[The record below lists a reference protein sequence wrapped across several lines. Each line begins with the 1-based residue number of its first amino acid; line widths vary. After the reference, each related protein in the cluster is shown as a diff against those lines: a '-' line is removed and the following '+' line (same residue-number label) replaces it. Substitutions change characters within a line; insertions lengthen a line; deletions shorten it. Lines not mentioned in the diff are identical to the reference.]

1 MQACAAVGQSKLMH
15 TYERLF
21 FGKKVVA
28 QLLLSS
34 DDFTSPV
41 RYRNLQNAVAELLAL
56 GVVPIVNENDSVS
69 VRELEGAFGDNDE
82 LSSLLARAVKADWLL
97 LLTNVD
103 GFLIPNGRKKP
114 RLQRVVRKLTPALE
128 AQCNGKS
135 SLGTGGMIS
144 KLRAAKLASEG
155 GVHVAIVNGRHPQGD
170 HARDGT
176 QDRNVFSAA
185 KRVGQESADK
195 KCQPQPARPFR
206 RRKSCCA
213 PVRRRRG
220 WRCCLPRKRMHCC
233 WRLPTAIEANE
244 KSILEANREDMEK
257 SGLDGAMR
265 DRLLLTSAR
274 IRDMARGVREVA
286 ALPDPIGETL
296 AEWTKSNGLRIRK
309 VRVPLGVVGIIY
321 ESRPNVTVDTAVLAL
336 KTGNAIVLRG
346 GKEAARSNQRLVEI
360 ITAVPGVPEGAIEL
374 LDSSTRQSVQEL
386 IKARGLV
393 DVIIPR
399 GGAGLITFVTENSA
413 VPVIETGA
421 GNCHIFVDESADF
434 EMADRIVINAKTQRP
449 SVCNAAEK
457 LLVHERVAA
466 EYVPRI
472 VKKLID
478 AGVEVRGD
486 GKVRSLAAGLQVGPA
501 AEQDWYEEYLR
512 LCMAVARGRDVD
524 DAIAHINRYSTKHT
538 DSIVTAR

>member
-1 MQACAAVGQSKLMH
+1 
-15 TYERLF
+15 
-21 FGKKVVA
+21 
-28 QLLLSS
+28 
-34 DDFTSPV
+34 
-41 RYRNLQNAVAELLAL
+41 
-56 GVVPIVNENDSVS
+56 
-69 VRELEGAFGDNDE
+69 
-82 LSSLLARAVKADWLL
+82 
-97 LLTNVD
+97 
-103 GFLIPNGRKKP
+103 
-114 RLQRVVRKLTPALE
+114 
-128 AQCNGKS
+128 
-135 SLGTGGMIS
+135 
-144 KLRAAKLASEG
+144 
-155 GVHVAIVNGRHPQGD
+155 
-170 HARDGT
+170 
-176 QDRNVFSAA
+176 
-185 KRVGQESADK
+185 
-195 KCQPQPARPFR
+195 
-206 RRKSCCA
+206 
-213 PVRRRRG
+213 
-220 WRCCLPRKRMHCC
+220 
-233 WRLPTAIEANE
+233 
-244 KSILEANREDMEK
+244 
-257 SGLDGAMR
+257 MR
-265 DRLLLTSAR
+265 D
-274 IRDMARGVREVA
+274 VA

-360 ITAVPGVPEGAIEL
+360 MTAIPGVPEGAIEL
-374 LDSSTRQSVQEL
+374 LDSSSRQSVQEL

-399 GGAGLITFVTENSA
+399 GGAGLITFVTENSS

-434 EMADRIVINAKTQRP
+434 DMADRIVINAKTQRP

-486 GKVRSLAAGLQVGPA
+486 GKARTLAAGLPVGSA

-512 LCMAVARGRDVD
+512 LCMAIGVVANVD
-524 DAIAHINRYSTKHT
+524 DAIAHINRYSDQALAIPSSPRMKRTPENSCGCRFRCGLLECLHSLHRRRRIRLRRGDGHQHPETPLPRPIRVGGT
-538 DSIVTAR
+538 DFVEVRDYRDRAGTVSSRSSELASVRKFRHSGHDSR

>member
-1 MQACAAVGQSKLMH
+1 MAATLTTAASTQ
-15 TYERLF
+15 ERL
-21 FGKKVVA
+21 
-28 QLLLSS
+28 L
-34 DDFTSPV
+34 
-41 RYRNLQNAVAELLAL
+41 R
-56 GVVPIVNENDSVS
+56 
-69 VRELEGAFGDNDE
+69 
-82 LSSLLARAVKADWLL
+82 ARAA
-97 LLTNVD
+97 
-103 GFLIPNGRKKP
+103 
-114 RLQRVVRKLTPALE
+114 
-128 AQCNGKS
+128 S
-135 SLGTGGMIS
+135 
-144 KLRAAKLASEG
+144 AKLALFSTEEKNALLA
-155 GVHVAIVNGRHPQGD
+155 AI
-170 HARDGT
+170 
-176 QDRNVFSAA
+176 
-185 KRVGQESADK
+185 AD
-195 KCQPQPARPFR
+195 
-206 RRKSCCA
+206 
-213 PVRRRRG
+213 
-220 WRCCLPRKRMHCC
+220 
-233 WRLPTAIEANE
+233 AIEANE
-244 KSILEANREDMEK
+244 KSILAANREDVEN
-257 SGLDGAMR
+257 SGLEGSMR
-265 DRLLLTSAR
+265 DRLLLTASR
-274 IRDMARGVREVA
+274 IKDMARGVREVA

-296 AEWTKSNGLRIRK
+296 AEWTKANGLRIRK

-346 GKEAARSNQRLVEI
+346 GKEAAQSNQRLVEI
-360 ITAVPGVPEGAIEL
+360 MTAVFGVPEGAIEL

-421 GNCHIFVDESADF
+421 GNCHIFVDETADF

-486 GKVRSLAAGLQVGPA
+486 GKVRTLAAGLHVGPA

-512 LCMAVARGRDVD
+512 LCMAVAVVANVD
-524 DAIAHINRYSTKHT
+524 DAIAHINRYSTKHS
-538 DSIVTAR
+538 DSIVTHDEANARKFLRGVDSAAVYWNASTRFTDGAEFGFGAEMGISTQKLHCRGPFALAELTSSKYEVIGTGQVR